1 MATKKRVL
9 GSVLRYPHFESFA
22 VEWQGSQGE
31 LGSLARETLGAE
43 WRVQPLAGD
52 DFEIF
57 NPAHLKSGW
66 EPVRTVAAVDP
77 LDRPATELPTG
88 EAWELARA
96 IRRDP
101 RATFVEPLFATYAPA
116 PDEPQMTASLSGGSG
131 GGIAGALNDFEW
143 PLKNAR
149 VLEAWAITSNPG
161 DGIRIAHPDTGYQ
174 IHPELNAGNL
184 DLSRDIDLIDGDDD
198 ALDPLVSG
206 GVLQFPGHG
215 TSTGS
220 VIISARGSIP
230 RFVSG
235 VVPHAKLVPIRT
247 STSVVLLSMRNLVRA
262 LDHAVATQCHV
273 VSISMGGTGS
283 YALDKAV
290 RRAVSAGLIVVAA
303 AGNKV
308 RFVVDPGAHPDV
320 VCVAGS
326 NFHDKPWSGTCR
338 GGAVSISAPGETV
351 WRARAA
357 YQKGKLVTDVE
368 HSSGSSY
375 GTAIVA
381 GIAAMWLSHHGRDA
395 LIQRLG
401 DAALLAPTFKAIIRG
416 TARKPNGWKTGSFG
430 RGIVDAK
437 GVLQADPA
445 AFAPAGLS
453 AAVAETPASSVRRRL
468 STIAGVSRTQAPA
481 MVSSIGLLAGA
492 AAGDLDP
499 ALADLGPEIAFLAAT
514 DPTVQKALRQSAKPP
529 VGAAAGAVDT
539 RLRDALAER
548 KEQLSRTAVDA
559 LHL

>member
-1 MATKKRVL
+1 MATKKRIL

-22 VEWQGSQGE
+22 VEWQGTQDE
-31 LGSLARETLGAE
+31 LAELARGTLGAE
-43 WRVQPLAGD
+43 WRVEPLAGD

-77 LDRPATELPTG
+77 LERPPTEIPTA
-88 EAWELARA
+88 EAWELART
-96 IRRDP
+96 IRKDP

-116 PDEPQMTASLSGGSG
+116 PDEPVMTASLSGGSG

-149 VLEAWAITSNPG
+149 VLDAWALTGNPG
-161 DGIRIAHPDTGYQ
+161 EGIRIAHPDTGYQ
-174 IHPELNAGNL
+174 IHSELDAAGL
-184 DLSRDIDLIDGDDD
+184 DLTHDIDLMDGDDD

-206 GVLQFPGHG
+206 GLLQSPGHG

-220 VIISARGSIP
+220 VIISSRGTVG

-235 VVPHAKLVPIRT
+235 VAPHAKLVPIRT

-320 VCVAGS
+320 VCVAAS
-326 NFHDKPWSGTCR
+326 NFDDKPWSGTCR

-351 WRARAA
+351 WRARVA
-357 YQKGKLVTDVE
+357 YRNGKVETDVE

-381 GIAAMWLSHHGRDA
+381 GVAALWLSHHGRDA

-401 DAALLAPTFKAIIRG
+401 DAALLASTFKAIVRG
-416 TARKPNGWKTGSFG
+416 TARKPSGWKTGSFG

-437 GVLQADPA
+437 GVLEADPV

-453 AAVAETPASSVRRRL
+453 TAGAETPANSVRRRL
-468 STIAGVSRTQAPA
+468 TTIAGVSRPEA
-481 MVSSIGLLAGA
+481 MSMVASIGLLAGA
-492 AAGDLDP
+492 ATGDLEP
-499 ALADLGPEIAFLAAT
+499 VFADLGPEIAFLAAT
-514 DPTVQKALRQSAKPP
+514 DPAVQKALRQSAKPQA
-529 VGAAAGAVDT
+529 GAAAGAVDT
-539 RLRDALAER
+539 RLRDALADR

-559 LHL
+559 LQL